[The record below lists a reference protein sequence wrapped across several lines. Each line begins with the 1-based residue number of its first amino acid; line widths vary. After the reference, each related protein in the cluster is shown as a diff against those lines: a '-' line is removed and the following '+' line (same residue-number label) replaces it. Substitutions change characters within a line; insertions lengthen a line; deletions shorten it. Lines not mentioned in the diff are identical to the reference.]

1 MSSGLHKPYSVG
13 RPACVVAHVSNVFDH
28 SVSCRPSWSEVTDPH
43 FLLVSQGTVFRF
55 CSRQWGTV
63 TMMASTEDPK
73 FNLKPEQP
81 WGIFNFHFAA
91 SVEREITRKKP
102 RQSRLISKSI
112 STVRN
117 SSYQGQQMLF

>member
-1 MSSGLHKPYSVG
+1 MSPVSSAESHDVSSGLHKPYSVG
-13 RPACVVAHVSNVFDH
+13 RPACVLAHVSNVFDH

-43 FLLVSQGTVFRF
+43 FVLVSQGTVFRF

-81 WGIFNFHFAA
+81 WGIFTLQQAW
-91 SVEREITRKKP
+91 KGK
-102 RQSRLISKSI
+102 L
-112 STVRN
+112 
-117 SSYQGQQMLF
+117 QGKNHDKAG